1 VVVVVAVLVLA
12 VGPVAAEEAV
22 VPLVLSVDHIMEDSL
37 LPLEAAAVVVVVRG
51 THLQDLAKLR

>member
-12 VGPVAAEEAV
+12 VGPAVVVAEA

-51 THLQDLAKLR
+51 RSMLDLAKLH